1 MKPIYIY
8 IIIGLLIGF
17 IVLDNLININPNI
30 RNVIY
35 GIMALIGIYYII
47 ANKNKNGLNDMFK
60 KKDE

>member
-17 IVLDNLININPNI
+17 IVLDNLININPKI

-35 GIMALIGIYYII
+35 GIMALIGIYYLI

-60 KKDE
+60 KKEE

>member
-1 MKPIYIY
+1 MKTIYIY
-8 IIIGLLIGF
+8 IIIAVLIGF
-17 IVLDNLININPNI
+17 IVLDNLININPKI

-60 KKDE
+60 KKEE

>member
-35 GIMALIGIYYII
+35 GIMAIIGIYYLL
-47 ANKNKNGLNDMFK
+47 ANKNKNGISDMFK